1 MMKVNGYRLQHA
13 LRELEHAREV
23 AASQFS
29 DNVLQFK
36 SAENP
41 VDIRQVFA
49 RFTTLEK
56 KIAET
61 QTAQTQYNLNVQV
74 NVMGKEMP
82 LLQAVKLVGGAGR
95 AEKMWRDTV
104 KGKKNDPY
112 GRYAA
117 DQRNK
122 DTEYAVLSVVQDE
135 ALKHAQQA
143 SRIASALRE
152 AIQVGNATEVEV
164 EGLDETSLTP

>member
-1 MMKVNGYRLQHA
+1 MKVNGYRLQHA

-23 AASQFS
+23 AASQFA
-29 DNVLQFK
+29 DNVTQFK
-36 SAENP
+36 STENKL
-41 VDIRQVFA
+41 DIRQVFA
-49 RFTTLEK
+49 QFTTLEK

-61 QTAQTQYNLNVQV
+61 QTAQTQYNLNVTV

-95 AEKMWRDTV
+95 AEKMWRDAV
-104 KGKKNDPY
+104 KGKKQDRY
-112 GRYAA
+112 GFQQ
-117 DQRNK
+117 DQRQK
-122 DTEYAVLSVVQDE
+122 DVEYAVLSVEPAE

>member
-1 MMKVNGYRLQHA
+1 MKVNGYRLQHA

-23 AASQFS
+23 AASQFA

-41 VDIRQVFA
+41 LDIRQVFA

-104 KGKKNDPY
+104 KGKKNDRY
-112 GRYAA
+112 GFQA
-117 DQRNK
+117 DQRQK
-122 DTEYAVLSVVQDE
+122 DTEYAVLSVAQDE